1 VQKIEIVD
9 LSLCKKQIN
18 VEVAAE
24 KVSEQFFRVSQT
36 IAQSANIPGFR
47 RGRAPISVVK
57 TRFRK
62 EIRDEVMRN
71 MLPNLLQSAVVDNKL
86 MVVGEPDIDE
96 ITLNDGQP
104 LVFKASV
111 EVLPNFELKDYN
123 ALQVTKKVRI
133 VTDEMIEKQLEKLRE
148 QQANLTPVEDREA
161 KDGDFVTVDV
171 KGKLLNEEAEDINSE
186 GVQMQVNSP
195 DLAPEF
201 NENLRGMKIGDE
213 KTFKVTYAQDDNN
226 HDLAGKEVEYTI
238 KLHSI
243 KVKEIP
249 ALDDD
254 FAQGLGDYENLED
267 LRKKTKESFE
277 KAANEEAEERLKEVV
292 LEKLLS
298 EYDFEVPEFLVKGQ
312 TRERVENLITN
323 LAKRGVDPRTTNLDW
338 GQLFEGQRKVA
349 TKDVRCALL
358 LEKIAEKENVELS
371 ETELDEEVRRIS
383 EMANLG
389 FEATKSAL
397 TKEGAIDSIKGR
409 LRNDKVI
416 NLVIK
421 NAQITEE
428 KVSSEELDAHHDHSH
443 DHDHDHSHDH
453 SHEHGPEC
461 DHTHD
466 HVEATSKEESSEAQA
481 SEAKEQGQE
490 DKKE

>member
-1 VQKIEIVD
+1 MQKIEIVD

-18 VEVAAE
+18 VEVEAE
-24 KVSEQFFRVSQT
+24 KVSEQFYRVSQT

-62 EIRDEVMRN
+62 EIREEVMRN

-86 MVVGEPDIDE
+86 MVVGEPDINE
-96 ITLNDGQP
+96 LTLDDGKP
-104 LVFKASV
+104 LVFKANV
-111 EVLPNFELKDYN
+111 EVLPEFELKEYN
-123 ALQVTKKVRI
+123 SLPVTKKVRI
-133 VTDEMIEKQLEKLRE
+133 VTDEMIEKQLEQLRN
-148 QQANLTPVEDREA
+148 QQASLNPIEDRET
-161 KDGDFVTVDV
+161 KDGDFVTVDIH
-171 KGKLLNEEAEDINSE
+171 GKFLNHTADDIKSDGIQLE
-186 GVQMQVNSP
+186 VNSP
-195 DLAPEF
+195 DLTPEI
-201 NENLRGMKIGDE
+201 NENLRGMKIGEE
-213 KTFKVTYAQDDNN
+213 KTFKVSYAEDDKNK
-226 HDLAGKEVEYTI
+226 DLAGKELEYTI

-243 KVKEIP
+243 KVKEVP

-277 KAANEEAEERLKEVV
+277 KAAIEESEERLKEVV

-298 EYDFEVPEFLVKGQ
+298 DYEFEVPEFLVKGQ

-358 LEKIAEKENVELS
+358 LEKIAEKEGVELS
-371 ETELDEEVRRIS
+371 ETELDEEVKRIS
-383 EMANLG
+383 EMADLG

-409 LRNDKVI
+409 LRNDKVLALI
-416 NLVIK
+416 VK

-428 KVSSEELDAHHDHSH
+428 KVSSEELDHRHEHHNHDHDH
-443 DHDHDHSHDH
+443 DHDHDHSH
-453 SHEHGPEC
+453 
-461 DHTHD
+461 HD
-466 HVEATSKEESSEAQA
+466 HEGHDHESDHKEEVSKTESSEAT
-481 SEAKEQGQE
+481 EAKEQS
-490 DKKE
+490 